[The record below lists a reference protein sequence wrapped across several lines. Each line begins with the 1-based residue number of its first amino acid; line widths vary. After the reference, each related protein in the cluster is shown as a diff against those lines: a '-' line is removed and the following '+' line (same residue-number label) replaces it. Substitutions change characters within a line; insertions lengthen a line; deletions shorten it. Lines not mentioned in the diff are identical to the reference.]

1 MYLISLA
8 SYSTV
13 VMLTDINVNPV
24 KNGGEGLLN
33 LTTVVDSVT
42 LTTVPS

>member
-8 SYSTV
+8 SSSTV

-24 KNGGEGLLN
+24 KNGGGGPLEFK
-33 LTTVVDSVT
+33 
-42 LTTVPS
+42 